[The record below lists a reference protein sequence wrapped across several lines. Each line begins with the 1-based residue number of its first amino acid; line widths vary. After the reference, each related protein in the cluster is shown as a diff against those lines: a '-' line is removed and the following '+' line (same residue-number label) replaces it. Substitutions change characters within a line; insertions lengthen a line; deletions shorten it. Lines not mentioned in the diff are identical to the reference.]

1 MKRKPLVPTRSSVRV
16 MVPGCGSPTAP
27 VEAPTVCPRGR
38 SAVDPG
44 WEVIVWNDPVNTMS
58 YVVYVF
64 MKVLR
69 FEKARARRHM
79 LEVHHQG
86 RSCVAREGREKAEF
100 LQQQILL
107 HGLQCT
113 LQRGG

>member
-1 MKRKPLVPTRSSVRV
+1 MR
-16 MVPGCGSPTAP
+16 
-27 VEAPTVCPRGR
+27 PRER
-38 SAVDPG
+38 TAVDPG
-44 WEVIVWNDPVNTMS
+44 WEVIVWNDPVNTMT

-69 FEKARARRHM
+69 FDAGRAQRHM
-79 LEVHHQG
+79 LEVHREG

-113 LQRGG
+113 LQRGA

>member
-1 MKRKPLVPTRSSVRV
+1 MGAAVEV
-16 MVPGCGSPTAP
+16 P
-27 VEAPTVCPRGR
+27 VEAPAR
-38 SAVDPG
+38 SARPQETTDPG
-44 WEVIVWNDPVNTMS
+44 WEVVVWNDPVNTMS

-69 FEKARARRHM
+69 FDQERARRHM

-86 RSCVAREGREKAEF
+86 RSCVARENRERAEF

-113 LQRGG
+113 LERGG

>member
-1 MKRKPLVPTRSSVRV
+1 MAVPRSGPLE
-16 MVPGCGSPTAP
+16 AP
-27 VEAPTVCPRGR
+27 VEAPKVRPEARAA
-38 SAVDPG
+38 SDPG
-44 WEVIVWNDPVNTMS
+44 WEVIVWNDPVNTMG

-69 FEKARARRHM
+69 FDKRRARRHM

-100 LQQQILL
+100 LQQQILI

-113 LQRGG
+113 LQRGT

>member
-1 MKRKPLVPTRSSVRV
+1 MAPLSSG
-16 MVPGCGSPTAP
+16 PLQAP
-27 VEAPTVCPRGR
+27 VEAPKERQKTD
-38 SAVDPG
+38 SATDPG

-69 FEKARARRHM
+69 FDKSRARRHM
-79 LEVHHQG
+79 LEVHYQG
-86 RSCVAREGREKAEF
+86 RSCVARENREKAEF
-100 LQQQILL
+100 LQQQILI

-113 LQRGG
+113 LQRGS